1 MYTRDVIGYLS
12 VCGFALA
19 EKCLPK
25 RGQLQEKVMHFL
37 RACAG
42 GFYGLLCTVPQKLAP
57 LHFLSRGPRFRK
69 FSILCRLRDSE
80 VKILFFR
87 QLSFDLSF
95 SPILPTA
102 VIH

>member
-1 MYTRDVIGYLS
+1 MYTRGVIGYLN

-42 GFYGLLCTVPQKLAP
+42 GFYGLPQKLAP
-57 LHFLSRGPRFRK
+57 LHFLSRGLRFRK

-87 QLSFDLSF
+87 QLSFDWSF